1 MKKGLLVLP
10 LLLVFLFSRCNFTED
25 IKTLQGAFDS
35 LQVVVGTPQF
45 NTSVV
50 LQFFDAK
57 TEALIRDK
65 KISVTISGK
74 NATDVYSN
82 IGIRETVFSTTLGL
96 LPLVIDPKV
105 VDTVAMKTTPIQFE
119 ITINVDGYL
128 SSVHNVKI
136 NEAKMN
142 TLQIMLISTANP
154 PQGVSIAVNNNY
166 TVASLSGQTLS
177 PSIQSLNLG
186 KQTVSIPTGTVLK
199 DASGNPI
206 TGTVKSEI
214 VYYDP
219 VSEAAQNAFP
229 GGRTVTATLPDGTEG
244 SIEFISAGMFSI
256 NLTSGDKEV
265 KTLENGGIK
274 LRTVVPRTLIN
285 PKTGQ
290 LIKAGD
296 LIEMWS
302 KEDNTSEWVY
312 EKTSIVKEDNGE
324 LILEESVNHLSTW
337 NWDFF
342 NNNCNSGATFLFKG
356 NLSNE
361 SVQVKIT
368 TRKPNR
374 NTDETKIHYL
384 TTDRKLQLT
393 YVPVNTSATFTFED
407 NVKDPSRRITFTP
420 SSLNVSDLCSN
431 QIYEIQVSES
441 IPAPD
446 EIVTVNFNVSA
457 TSKTNSNFIIK
468 PTMILFQ
475 EDERSS
481 TNDFS
486 FYIPNFI
493 LLINGEGFAS
503 FNYDK
508 DYIISG
514 SLGNSSGKG
523 TLRLEKMP
531 NSKVRVIM
539 TPTIDFSGNTQSTKV
554 TLEFDR
560 TGNNVVN
567 LNYNA
572 VLPESLMNRLL

>member
-10 LLLVFLFSRCNFTED
+10 LLLVLIFSRCNFTED

-74 NATDVYSN
+74 NSSDVYSN
-82 IGIRETVFSTTLGL
+82 IGMRETVHSTTLGL

-105 VDTVAMKTTPIQFE
+105 VDTVAMKTTPIEFDVV
-119 ITINVDGYL
+119 ISVDGYL
-128 SSVHNVKI
+128 STTQRVKI

-142 TLQIMLISTANP
+142 MLQIRMISFSNP
-154 PQGVSIAVNNNY
+154 PQGVSVAVNNSY
-166 TVASLSGQTLS
+166 SVAGTNGHTLS
-177 PSIQSLNLG
+177 PANQSMNLG
-186 KQTVSIPTGTVLK
+186 KQTVSIPTGVILK

-206 TGTVKSEI
+206 SGSIKSEI
-214 VYYDP
+214 VFYDP
-219 VSEAAQNAFP
+219 VSETAQNAFP
-229 GGRTVTATLPDGTEG
+229 GGTNVTATLPDGSEG
-244 SIEFISAGMFSI
+244 DIEFISAGMFTI
-256 NLTSGDKEV
+256 NLTAGDKKV

-285 PKTGQ
+285 PKTG
-290 LIKAGD
+290 LPIKAGD
-296 LIEMWS
+296 QIEMWS
-302 KEDNTSEWVY
+302 KEDNTGEWVY
-312 EKTSIVKEDNGE
+312 EKTSLVKEDNGD
-324 LILEESVNHLSTW
+324 LILEESVNHLSSW

-342 NNNCNSGATFLFKG
+342 ESTCRYGASFVFKG
-356 NLSNE
+356 ELTGRS
-361 SVQVKIT
+361 QHVKIT
-368 TRKPNR
+368 SKTQNR
-374 NTDETKIHYL
+374 VFDNHEFHNL
-384 TTDRKLQLT
+384 RDRNLRLYRPPT
-393 YVPVNTSATFTFED
+393 NTSATFTFED
-407 NVKDPSRRITFTP
+407 AGYDTSRKITFSP
-420 SSLNVSDLCSN
+420 STLSISDLCSN
-431 QIYEIQVSES
+431 QTYEIIVSES
-441 IPAPD
+441 IPAANE
-446 EIVTVNFNVSA
+446 EITVNFNVSA
-457 TSKTNSNFIIK
+457 TSKTNSNFVIK
-468 PTMILFQ
+468 PTMILYQ

-481 TNDFS
+481 TDDFS
-486 FYIPNFI
+486 FYIPNLI
-493 LLINGEGFAS
+493 LLINGEASAS

-508 DYIISG
+508 DYVISG

-560 TGNNVVN
+560 IGDNVVN